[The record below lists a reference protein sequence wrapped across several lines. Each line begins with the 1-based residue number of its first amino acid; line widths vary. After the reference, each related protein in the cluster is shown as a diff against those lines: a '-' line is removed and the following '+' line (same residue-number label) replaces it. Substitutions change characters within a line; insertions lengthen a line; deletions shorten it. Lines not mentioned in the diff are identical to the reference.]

1 MRQVGRPDGTGKELI
16 TIVGSKGQISYTCFA
31 DHSVVLEVDG
41 KEKEVFR
48 FDIPLHIQQPLIQT
62 IVDELLGNGQCPSTG
77 VSGARTGW
85 VMEQLCS
92 VV

>member
-1 MRQVGRPDGTGKELI
+1 
-16 TIVGSKGQISYTCFA
+16 
-31 DHSVVLEVDG
+31 VLEVDG

-48 FDIPLHIQQPLIQT
+48 FDIPKHIQQPLIQT

-92 VV
+92 VVYKLK